1 MNKSFFKSDLF
12 ILILLAAAKFTLHLL
27 TNHNY
32 GFHRDELATLHAARN
47 LAWGFVSY
55 PPLAPFLGSI
65 ELNLFGATT
74 VGFRVFSALS
84 QAIVMVIAGLMA
96 KEFGGSRR
104 VQILAALGAGINV
117 LSIIQGAL
125 FQYVAF
131 DFLWVVMLSYFIIRL
146 LNTDDA
152 RWWLA
157 IGLVIG
163 LGMMTRYT
171 MGVYVIALVLSTL
184 ITPARKHLKSRWLWL
199 GAGLALLIFLPNLL
213 WQIQHD
219 FISLNYQAAI
229 HERDVRI
236 GRADGYLPEQL
247 LMANPFM
254 LPFWIAGL
262 LFCFRESKYKMIG
275 FMYLFPVLTFL
286 IMQGRGYYPAPSYV
300 VLVAAGMF
308 VFDRWLGTLNPKP
321 ALLYR
326 TLGWSALLLGFIFV
340 AALGLPIAPVNSA
353 VWNINREVHDDF
365 AEQIGWREM
374 TEAVADVYQSRPREE
389 KARAGILAGNYGE
402 AGALDLYGPEYNL
415 PQVIS
420 PVNSFWMKG
429 PPSENID
436 VLIVVGYPDNSAS
449 SYFNSCQLVGAVSNS
464 YGVNNEE
471 AELRDIYLCQ
481 GLRKP
486 WADMWDGMLRFQ

>member
-12 ILILLAAAKFTLHLL
+12 ILCLLAAVKFILHLL

-47 LAWGFVSY
+47 LAWGFISY
-55 PPLAPFLGSI
+55 PPFAPFLGSI
-65 ELNLFGATT
+65 ELKLFGATT

-131 DFLWVVMLSYFIIRL
+131 DFLWVVLLAYFIIRL

-157 IGLVIG
+157 IGAVIG

-184 ITPARKHLKSRWLWL
+184 LTSARKYLKSKWLWI
-199 GAGLALLIFLPNLL
+199 GALIAFLIFLPNLL

-219 FISLNYQAAI
+219 FISLDYQSAI
-229 HERDVRI
+229 HERDVSI

-286 IMQGRGYYPAPSYV
+286 ILQGRGYYPAPTYV
-300 VLVAAGMF
+300 MLVAAGMF
-308 VFDRWLGTLNPKP
+308 VFDRWLLTLNRKP

-326 TLGWSALLLGFIFV
+326 TLGWFALLLGFIVV
-340 AALGLPIAPVNSA
+340 AVLGLPIAPVNST

-365 AEQIGWREM
+365 AEQIGWREL
-374 TEAVADVYQSRPREE
+374 TESVADVYHSLPEE
-389 KARAGILAGNYGE
+389 ELTRVGILAGNYGE

-415 PQVIS
+415 PKVIS
-420 PVNSFWMKG
+420 PVNSFWMQG
-429 PPSENID
+429 PPPEAID

-449 SYFNSCQLVGAVSNS
+449 SYFNSCELVGAVSNQ
-464 YGVNNEE
+464 YGVINEE
-471 AELRDIYLCQ
+471 VELRDIYICK

-486 WADMWDGMLRFQ
+486 WSEMWDGMRRFQ

>member
-12 ILILLAAAKFTLHLL
+12 ILCLLAAAKFILHLL

-47 LAWGFVSY
+47 LAWGFISY
-55 PPLAPFLGSI
+55 PPLTPFLGSI
-65 ELNLFGATT
+65 ELKLFGATT

-131 DFLWVVMLSYFIIRL
+131 DFLWVVLIAYFIIRL
-146 LNTDDA
+146 LNTDDT

-157 IGLVIG
+157 IGAMIG

-171 MGVYVIALVLSTL
+171 MGVYVIALVLATL
-184 ITPARKHLKSRWLWL
+184 ITSARKYLSSKWLWA
-199 GAGLALLIFLPNLL
+199 GAVLALLIFLPNLI

-219 FISLNYQAAI
+219 FISLDYQSAI
-229 HERDVRI
+229 HERDVSI
-236 GRADGYLPEQL
+236 GRADSYLPEQL

-262 LFCFRESKYKMIG
+262 LFCFRESKYRMIG
-275 FMYLFPVLTFL
+275 FMYIFPVLTFL
-286 IMQGRGYYPAPSYV
+286 LLQGRGYYPAPTYV
-300 VLVAAGMF
+300 MLVAAGMF
-308 VFDRWLGTLNPKP
+308 VFDRWLGTLKPKP

-326 TLGWSALLLGFIFV
+326 ALGWSALLLGFIFV
-340 AALGLPIAPVNSA
+340 AVLGLPIAPVNSA

-365 AEQIGWREM
+365 TEQIGWQDL
-374 TEAVADVYQSRPREE
+374 TEQVAKVYNALPPEE
-389 KARAGILAGNYGE
+389 KAHAGIMAGNYGE
-402 AGALDLYGPEYNL
+402 AGALDLYGAEYNL
-415 PQVIS
+415 PKVIS
-420 PVNSFWMKG
+420 PVNSFWAQG
-429 PPSENID
+429 APSETID
-436 VLIVVGYPDNSAS
+436 VLVVVGYPDNSAS
-449 SYFNSCQLVGAVSNS
+449 SYFNSCKLAGTVSNS
-464 YGVNNEE
+464 YGVVNEE
-471 AELRDIYLCQ
+471 VELSDIYLCK

-486 WADMWDGMLRFQ
+486 WSEMWDGMRRFQ

>member
-12 ILILLAAAKFTLHLL
+12 VLCLLAAAKFILHLL

-47 LAWGFVSY
+47 LAWGFISY
-55 PPLAPFLGSI
+55 PPLAPFIGSI
-65 ELNLFGATT
+65 ELKLFGATT

-84 QAIVMVIAGLMA
+84 QAIVMVIAGLIA

-104 VQILAALGAGINV
+104 VQILAALGAGINA
-117 LSIIQGAL
+117 LSMIQGAL

-131 DFLWVVMLSYFIIRL
+131 DFLWVVLIAYFILRL

-157 IGLVIG
+157 IGGIIG

-171 MGVYVIALVLSTL
+171 MGVYVIALVLATL
-184 ITPARKHLKSRWLWL
+184 ITPARKYLKSKWLWI
-199 GAGLALLIFLPNLL
+199 GALIALIIFLPNLL

-219 FISLNYQAAI
+219 FISLEYQSAI
-229 HERDVRI
+229 HARDVSI

-247 LMANPFM
+247 LMSNPLM

-262 LFCFRESKYKMIG
+262 LFCFRESKYRMIG
-275 FMYLFPVLTFL
+275 FMYIFPVLTFL
-286 IMQGRGYYPAPSYV
+286 ILQGRGYYPAPTYV
-300 VLVAAGMF
+300 MLVAAGMF

-326 TLGWSALLLGFIFV
+326 TLGWSALLLGFILV
-340 AALGLPIAPVNSA
+340 SVLALPFAPVNSA
-353 VWNINREVHDDF
+353 VWNISREVQDDF
-365 AEQIGWREM
+365 AEQIGWQDL
-374 TEAVADVYQSRPREE
+374 TEQVAEVYHALPPEE
-389 KARAGILAGNYGE
+389 QARAGILAGNYGE
-402 AGALDLYGPEYNL
+402 AGALDLYGAEYNL
-415 PQVIS
+415 PKVIS
-420 PVNSFWMKG
+420 PVNSFWAQG
-429 PPSENID
+429 APSETID
-436 VLIVVGYPDNSAS
+436 VLVVVGYPDNSAS
-449 SYFNSCQLVGAVSNS
+449 SYFNSCKLTGAVSNS
-464 YGVNNEE
+464 FGVINEE
-471 AELRDIYLCQ
+471 AELRDIYLCK

-486 WADMWDGMLRFQ
+486 WAEMWDGMRRFQ